1 MITFCRD
8 LYRKCR
14 AAGGEYDEISRE
26 VRGLHAV
33 LKHLKCEVEAS
44 DSPLN
49 KDRSIWGKQ
58 LAPIIGDCDFTLRQL
73 DELLLKYGRLAS
85 DGGAGSAGASGGGRM
100 LWDRMRFGSN
110 EMDQL
115 GGIRVKLISHKTS
128 LTLFLDTIQLHEN
141 GKMSKNLNIQGEQ
154 LDMILDKVDNIA
166 AKMGQRAVSLM
177 TSYDDDDKEVWK
189 QFRRE
194 LIAEGFSSDVLQ
206 QHKDVL
212 RAYIRKME
220 QDGLLDEATP
230 DPQALSPESADTERW
245 IDSTRTAP
253 SDQPPLFNSLKTGR
267 DEDGAKEM
275 INREDNMKFPISM
288 KMEKGLDVMDPYAER
303 ELQHTRKQP
312 FPRPI
317 LKVSTPDFHET
328 KQQKENSGS
337 SSDSS
342 IRRAKSP
349 ANSSIIQTSDL
360 LPSNSVPQLLPPP
373 SPSAYH
379 SQPEDATRSI
389 PLRPK
394 RSSDRKTISPRTS
407 SIQIP
412 GRHSSPQIGSID
424 ISTSPRPESALP
436 RLAPDSYGNEIP
448 PDAKWTKIKRS
459 LVSPEVLDQDGRR
472 YEARPEFVA
481 ILGVLTKEEIQDYA
495 SRSHVLRENRWRSQQ
510 ASMPLPSPR
519 SKQRQSR
526 RRDASSSEC
535 SESTLSDSSSDSDSG
550 HERRRNDRR
559 RGRDDDRKHR
569 AERRADRSE
578 RRALAR
584 EERDRE
590 REVRYENKERERGE
604 RARDREG
611 REREGEE
618 RYEKREPS
626 YTFSPIANNNYQQPP
641 SSSPHTNS
649 STPRP
654 WPIPTSAPPYPA
666 SAPPQQ
672 YSYPP
677 PFPPQSYTPG
687 DAPPPPL
694 SQRYPPGP
702 QQPYLSPLPYPHSPS
717 SSFPNSYNSNYNYNP
732 YPSPS
737 HSPSSPS
744 AFPPN
749 PPHHRRRHHSHHS
762 SQSKRGDRDRDR
774 AQERDKESGKPTRWR
789 DHLAAAGLGGAAV
802 GLLNVLSEAADGL

>member
-1 MITFCRD
+1 MSFGASPSDIIIVVTFCRD
-8 LYRKCR
+8 LFRKCK

-26 VRGLHAV
+26 VRGLHTV

-73 DELLLKYGRLAS
+73 DELLRKYGRLAS

-166 AKMGQRAVSLM
+166 AKMGQRAGSLM

-230 DPQALSPESADTERW
+230 DPQALSPESANTERW

-253 SDQPPLFNSLKTGR
+253 SEQPPLFDSLKTGR
-267 DEDGAKEM
+267 EEDGAKEM

-303 ELQHTRKQP
+303 EVQHTRKHP
-312 FPRPI
+312 STWPI

-328 KQQKENSGS
+328 KQQNGNSGS

-412 GRHSSPQIGSID
+412 GRHSSPQVGSIG
-424 ISTSPRPESALP
+424 ISTSPRPQSALP

-472 YEARPEFVA
+472 YEARPEFIA

-510 ASMPLPSPR
+510 ASMPQPSPR
-519 SKQRQSR
+519 SKQRQR
-526 RRDASSSEC
+526 RRGDSSSSEV
-535 SESTLSDSSSDSDSG
+535 SESTSSDSKL
-550 HERRRNDRR
+550 ND
-559 RGRDDDRKHR
+559 
-569 AERRADRSE
+569 
-578 RRALAR
+578 
-584 EERDRE
+584 
-590 REVRYENKERERGE
+590 VRIETRGE
-604 RARDREG
+604 
-611 REREGEE
+611 
-618 RYEKREPS
+618 
-626 YTFSPIANNNYQQPP
+626 
-641 SSSPHTNS
+641 H
-649 STPRP
+649 
-654 WPIPTSAPPYPA
+654 
-666 SAPPQQ
+666 
-672 YSYPP
+672 
-677 PFPPQSYTPG
+677 
-687 DAPPPPL
+687 
-694 SQRYPPGP
+694 
-702 QQPYLSPLPYPHSPS
+702 
-717 SSFPNSYNSNYNYNP
+717 
-732 YPSPS
+732 
-737 HSPSSPS
+737 
-744 AFPPN
+744 
-749 PPHHRRRHHSHHS
+749 
-762 SQSKRGDRDRDR
+762 
-774 AQERDKESGKPTRWR
+774 
-789 DHLAAAGLGGAAV
+789 
-802 GLLNVLSEAADGL
+802 